1 MPLAPLRYCTGQPW
15 CREKIDRTQRVCP
28 TCSRAKDKARPNS
41 NLRRF
46 YFTARWRRARD
57 RQLADYPSCYDHEER
72 GQLEP
77 ATDVHHKR
85 KPQTELEF
93 FDPSF
98 FGSLCHSC
106 HSKRTARGE

>member
-1 MPLAPLRYCTGQPW
+1 MPMAPLRYCTVRPW
-15 CREKIDRTQRVCP
+15 CRTLINRTQRGCPVCLGL
-28 TCSRAKDKARPNS
+28 KDKARPNA

-46 YFTARWRRARD
+46 YFTAKWERARLK
-57 RQLADYPSCYDHEER
+57 QLADHPECYDHWER

-85 KPQTELEF
+85 KPTTAEEF
-93 FDPSF
+93 FDSRF